1 MVHRDVKMDN
11 VMLMA
16 TDASSAVKLIDF
28 GLSAIILPL
37 EEMRTRLFTD
47 SPGSRHYRAAE
58 MLDWKQRI
66 ERGGYLPPPTDVW
79 AAGVLLYTLVV
90 GGFPWE
96 VAHTQDEHFAQ
107 AAADTERGLCRAAL
121 EASGHGA
128 CSLSAPL
135 VALLDA
141 MLCADPT
148 GRITIDEVAA
158 HGWMTAPPALA
169 TPQDSG
175 VDFRSDA
182 AAETSRPRLARA

>member
-1 MVHRDVKMDN
+1 VP
-11 VMLMA
+11 
-16 TDASSAVKLIDF
+16 
-28 GLSAIILPL
+28 GP
-37 EEMRTRLFTD
+37 RL
-47 SPGSRHYRAAE
+47 RR
-58 MLDWKQRI
+58 
-66 ERGGYLPPPTDVW
+66 

-96 VAHTQDEHFAQ
+96 VAHTQDAHFAK
-107 AAADTERGLCRAAL
+107 AAADTERGPCRAAL
-121 EASGHGA
+121 DASGHGA

-141 MLCADPT
+141 MLCANPS
-148 GRITIDEVAA
+148 GRIAIDEVAA

-169 TPQDSG
+169 TPQDSD